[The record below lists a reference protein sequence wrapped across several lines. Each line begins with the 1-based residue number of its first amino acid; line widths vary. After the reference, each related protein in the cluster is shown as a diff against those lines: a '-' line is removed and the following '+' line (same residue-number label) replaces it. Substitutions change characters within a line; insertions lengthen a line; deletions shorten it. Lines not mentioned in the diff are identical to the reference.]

1 LTSGEHGVGNTARV
15 RGRAGVRDILR
26 RILRNDH
33 LLLLFLALVVGIA
46 SAYGAILFVELY
58 LSIQWLG
65 FGTNSSQMIDHA
77 AMLPAWQRVAVPA
90 GGGLVIGLMVRYFMP
105 GRRPHGVP
113 DVIESVALRAGSLG
127 TKAGIGAAVISA
139 ASIGAG
145 ASVGREGPVVH
156 LGATL
161 ASQVGEKLRLS
172 RSQTVTL
179 LGCGVAAAVSASFNT
194 PIAGVF
200 FALEV
205 VIGHYALSAFAPIV
219 IASVVGTMISRAHF
233 GDFPAF
239 VMPEHAG
246 VSALEFPAF
255 ALLGILSAVTAIV
268 FLKGVTFTQKTAA
281 RVPVPPWSRPM
292 FAGILVGL
300 IALAFPQVL
309 GVGYGTT
316 DAAIRQ
322 GFTFEFLILLLVAK
336 TAATA
341 LSLGGGFGGGVFS
354 PSLFLGA
361 MLGAAFGI
369 LATDTFPQYSTG
381 PSAYTLVG
389 MGAVAGSVLGA
400 PISTILII
408 FELSADYGLTI
419 AVMVGVVVASVITQQ
434 VHGRSFF
441 LGALEA
447 RGVNLR
453 AGQDSGL
460 LEQIQVR
467 DLMSDEYAAAPVAA
481 GMAEV
486 RELLM
491 SAPHSELF
499 VIRTDGALFGTITL
513 SDLSEAAFDT
523 SLDHL
528 LKAGDVA
535 LQHPPFLRAD
545 DTLERA
551 LTLMRGSGEEHIGVV
566 ENDETMKLVGF
577 IHEVDVMVAYNRAL
591 MEARREERG
600 QI

>member
-1 LTSGEHGVGNTARV
+1 
-15 RGRAGVRDILR
+15 
-26 RILRNDH
+26 
-33 LLLLFLALVVGIA
+33 
-46 SAYGAILFVELY
+46 
-58 LSIQWLG
+58 
-65 FGTNSSQMIDHA
+65 
-77 AMLPAWQRVAVPA
+77 
-90 GGGLVIGLMVRYFMP
+90 
-105 GRRPHGVP
+105 
-113 DVIESVALRAGSLG
+113 
-127 TKAGIGAAVISA
+127 
-139 ASIGAG
+139 
-145 ASVGREGPVVH
+145 
-156 LGATL
+156 
-161 ASQVGEKLRLS
+161 
-172 RSQTVTL
+172 
-179 LGCGVAAAVSASFNT
+179 
-194 PIAGVF
+194 
-200 FALEV
+200 
-205 VIGHYALSAFAPIV
+205 
-219 IASVVGTMISRAHF
+219 
-233 GDFPAF
+233 
-239 VMPEHAG
+239 
-246 VSALEFPAF
+246 
-255 ALLGILSAVTAIV
+255 
-268 FLKGVTFTQKTAA
+268 
-281 RVPVPPWSRPM
+281 
-292 FAGILVGL
+292 
-300 IALAFPQVL
+300 
-309 GVGYGTT
+309 
-316 DAAIRQ
+316 
-322 GFTFEFLILLLVAK
+322 
-336 TAATA
+336 
-341 LSLGGGFGGGVFS
+341 VFS